1 MAEKKEW
8 LILGKGDKREEY
20 LCKIFMMMKQR
31 DNMAISKK
39 KTCFNNTE
47 LRMIT
52 ELVSAKMENRR
63 LISTQLANILGITR
77 SAVSQ
82 IVQRLEKEG
91 VIKRLP
97 DEVDKKIAYVELTD
111 TVIEQYRDDVEKCIA
126 FVGELVDELGE
137 EKFEKLYALFMEFMS
152 IAKRKISE

>member
-82 IVQRLEKEG
+82 IVKKLESDG
-91 VIKRLP
+91 V
-97 DEVDKKIAYVELTD
+97 IAYVELTD

-137 EKFEKLYALFMEFMS
+137 EKFEKMYALFMEFMS